1 MPWSQKRVLRVSK
14 PTRKEVVAD
23 LDAVLACCAQC
34 ALLHKDPDI

>member
-1 MPWSQKRVLRVSK
+1 MPWSQKRVLR
-14 PTRKEVVAD
+14 KEVVVD